1 MMTRFGDVGRVQQRI
16 NTGANWF
23 NWIAVLTLINS
34 LAAHAD
40 SRFRFIIGLG
50 TTQLVDAIGRTN
62 LAPVALAIDVLV
74 VVTCAMVAYY
84 ARESK
89 SIYIGGMIVY
99 ALDGLFLLLVGDIV
113 GVAFH
118 AFALFN
124 LFKGVWGFNE
134 LSTPTSAPEREATGA
149 VSA

>member
-1 MMTRFGDVGRVQQRI
+1 MLGPSDGIDRAQQRI

-23 NWIAVLTLINS
+23 NWIAGLTLINS
-34 LAAHAD
+34 LAAH
-40 SRFRFIIGLG
+40 SGTSFRFIVGLG
-50 TTQLVDAIGRTN
+50 TTQLVDAIGATN
-62 LAPVALAIDVLV
+62 LSVLALAIDALV
-74 VVTCAMVAYY
+74 VVTCALVAYY

-99 ALDGLFLLLVGDIV
+99 GFDALILLLVGDIV
-113 GVAFH
+113 GIAFH

-124 LFKGVWGFNE
+124 LFKGVKAFGE
-134 LSTPTSAPEREATGA
+134 LNRSTPAASSDAAI

>member
-1 MMTRFGDVGRVQQRI
+1 MTRFGDVGRVQQRI

-40 SRFRFIIGLG
+40 TRFRFIIGLG

-62 LAPVALAIDVLV
+62 LAPIALAIDLLV
-74 VVTCAMVAYY
+74 VVTCALVAFY

-89 SIYIGGMIVY
+89 SIYVGGIVVY
-99 ALDGLFLLLVGDIV
+99 ALDGLFLLLVGDMV

-124 LFKGVWGFNE
+124 LCKGVWGFSE
-134 LSTPTSAPEREATGA
+134 LNARPQASGREATGA
-149 VSA
+149 VA